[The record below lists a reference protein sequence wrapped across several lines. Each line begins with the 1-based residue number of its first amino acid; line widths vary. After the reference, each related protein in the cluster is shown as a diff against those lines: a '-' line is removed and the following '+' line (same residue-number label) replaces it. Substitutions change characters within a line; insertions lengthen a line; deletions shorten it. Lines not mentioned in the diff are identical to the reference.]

1 MNPLCVTV
9 PIVGVRTPPEPPPPV
24 TATVGVDVYS
34 LPGFV
39 TVMADIL
46 PLPLIDAVA
55 VAP

>member
-1 MNPLCVTV
+1 M